1 MKTIFLISLM
11 MLLLLTS
18 GVATSKTH
26 VLIYT
31 KNETGEGKYV
41 HDNIEASV
49 KALQKICQTHEITAD
64 VSDDPSLFTP
74 ENLQHYEAI
83 IFSNSNNQAFDT
95 QAQRDAF
102 QQYIK
107 NGGRFMGIHSACA
120 SERDWPWFWAMVG
133 GTFVR
138 HPVLQEFD
146 IKVIDSDHPSTRHLE
161 DVWVWEDEC
170 YLLNHLNPDIK
181 VVLAADLTTIEDEK
195 LDEFPRD
202 IFGDYFPLA
211 WYHTFDGGRQFYTAL
226 GHKIEYYSDR
236 NFINHLEGGLLWLL
250 EK

>member
-1 MKTIFLISLM
+1 MKTSLTIIFIIFITLSSAF
-11 MLLLLTS
+11 TK
-18 GVATSKTH
+18 SKTH

-31 KNETGEGKYV
+31 RNETGEGMYI

-49 KALQKICQTHEITAD
+49 KALQKICQAHDISSD
-64 VSDDPSLFTP
+64 VSDDPALFTP
-74 ENLQHYEAI
+74 ENLKQYDVL
-83 IFSNSNNQAFDT
+83 IFSNSNNKAFNT

-102 QQYIK
+102 QQYIQT
-107 NGGRFMGIHSACA
+107 GGQFMGIHSACA

-138 HPVLQEFD
+138 HPALQEFD
-146 IKVIDSDHPSTRHLE
+146 IKVIDNDHPSTKHLDE
-161 DVWVWEDEC
+161 VWKWEDEC

-181 VVLAADLTTIEDEK
+181 ILLAADLTTITDDK
-195 LDEFPRD
+195 LDEFPGD

-226 GHKIEYYSDR
+226 GHKIEYYSDA
-236 NFINHLEGGLLWLL
+236 NFIKHLEGGLLWLL

>member
-1 MKTIFLISLM
+1 MKTVFTIIFTALI
-11 MLLLLTS
+11 MLS
-18 GVATSKTH
+18 SVFAKSKTH

-31 KNETGEGKYV
+31 KNETGEGMYI

-49 KALQKICQTHEITAD
+49 KALQKICQAHDITSD
-64 VSDDPSLFTP
+64 VSDDPALFTP
-74 ENLQHYEAI
+74 DNLKQYDVL
-83 IFSNSNNQAFDT
+83 IFSNSNNKAFDN

-102 QQYIK
+102 QQYIQ

-138 HPVLQEFD
+138 HPKLQEFD
-146 IKVIDSDHPSTRHLE
+146 IKVIDGDHPSTQHLG
-161 DVWVWEDEC
+161 DTWAWEDEC
-170 YLLNHLNPDIK
+170 YLLHHLNPDIK
-181 VVLAADLTTIEDEK
+181 VVLAADLTTIKDDK
-195 LDEFPRD
+195 LDEFPGTM
-202 IFGDYFPLA
+202 FGDYFPIA

-226 GHKIEYYSDR
+226 GHKIEYYQDE
-236 NFINHLEGGLLWLL
+236 NFIKHLEGGLLWLL